1 MEGQLLGA
9 VGSGRVGE
17 ELGGGG
23 GGGGC
28 GGGVG
33 GGGHQVVSVD
43 LVQLQVETC
52 EMSLFECLSTPC
64 MVSFC

>member
-1 MEGQLLGA
+1 MEEQLLGA
-9 VGSGRVGE
+9 GGSDGVGE

-28 GGGVG
+28 GGGVE

-43 LVQLQVETC
+43 LV
-52 EMSLFECLSTPC
+52 
-64 MVSFC
+64 

>member
-28 GGGVG
+28 GGG
-33 GGGHQVVSVD
+33 HQVVSVD
-43 LVQLQVETC
+43 LLQLQVETC
-52 EMSLFECLSTPC
+52 EMSLFERLSPPC
-64 MVSFC
+64 

>member
-23 GGGGC
+23 GGGG
-28 GGGVG
+28 
-33 GGGHQVVSVD
+33 GGHQVVSVD

-52 EMSLFECLSTPC
+52 EMSLFERLSPPC
-64 MVSFC
+64 

>member
-1 MEGQLLGA
+1 MEEQLLGA
-9 VGSGRVGE
+9 GGSDGVGE
-17 ELGGGG
+17 ELGG

-43 LVQLQVETC
+43 LVQLRVETC
-52 EMSLFECLSTPC
+52 EMSLFERLSPPC
-64 MVSFC
+64 

>member
-1 MEGQLLGA
+1 MEGQLLGV
-9 VGSGRVGE
+9 VGSGRGGE

-52 EMSLFECLSTPC
+52 EMSLFERLSPPC
-64 MVSFC
+64 

>member
-43 LVQLQVETC
+43 LVQLLVKLQVETC
-52 EMSLFECLSTPC
+52 EMSLFERLSPPC
-64 MVSFC
+64 

>member
-23 GGGGC
+23 GGGG
-28 GGGVG
+28 
-33 GGGHQVVSVD
+33 GGHQVVSVD

-52 EMSLFECLSTPC
+52 EMSLFERFSPPC
-64 MVSFC
+64 

>member
-1 MEGQLLGA
+1 MSASHLTKDLP
-9 VGSGRVGE
+9 SGRKE

-23 GGGGC
+23 GG

-43 LVQLQVETC
+43 LVQLLVETC
-52 EMSLFECLSTPC
+52 EMSLFERLLPPC
-64 MVSFC
+64 

>member
-1 MEGQLLGA
+1 MSASHLTKDLP
-9 VGSGRVGE
+9 SGRKE

-23 GGGGC
+23 GGGGF

-52 EMSLFECLSTPC
+52 EMSLFERLSPPC
-64 MVSFC
+64 

>member
-1 MEGQLLGA
+1 MEGQLLGV

-43 LVQLQVETC
+43 LV
-52 EMSLFECLSTPC
+52 
-64 MVSFC
+64 